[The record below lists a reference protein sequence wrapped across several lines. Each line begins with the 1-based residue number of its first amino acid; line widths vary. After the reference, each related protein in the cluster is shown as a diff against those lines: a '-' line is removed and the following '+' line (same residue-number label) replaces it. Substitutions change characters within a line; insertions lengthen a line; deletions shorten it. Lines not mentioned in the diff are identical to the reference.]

1 MLKCLAFFP
10 GVDRSVGGYEGLM
23 AAQQCLPNNETRDKF
38 AAEYSVLGTIWEALS
53 PDPCLSAYAKDFKWL
68 TQVYESVKPVSGN
81 GRLLWH
87 RLGAKT
93 IELINENV
101 HVEAVRDDIE
111 ALVLDAE
118 VLDSILKD
126 AEPRKKARGGRDQAD
141 RPPPQARRQSQVQG
155 TGRAAGKDP
164 RETRARACSTAWS
177 S

>member
-1 MLKCLAFFP
+1 ML
-10 GVDRSVGGYEGLM
+10 R
-23 AAQQCLPNNETRDKF
+23 
-38 AAEYSVLGTIWEALS
+38 TIWEALS

-111 ALVLDAE
+111 ALVLDAD

-126 AEPRKKARGGRDQAD
+126 ANKRERFNELKFGIPLSYSVTFASDLLARKLSWTTRNRSLAKTCGGGDTQAILSRMTRPETSVGRDV
-141 RPPPQARRQSQVQG
+141 RLHGRQAR
-155 TGRAAGKDP
+155 A
-164 RETRARACSTAWS
+164 
-177 S
+177 